1 MNTEMYMLTETSEFM
16 MSFVIVTK
24 KNNVIIVDGGRR
36 EDMPLL
42 KNTLTA
48 GMYRRGF

>member
-24 KNNVIIVDGGRR
+24 KNNVIIVDGAAEGRIC
-36 EDMPLL
+36 L
-42 KNTLTA
+42 
-48 GMYRRGF
+48 F